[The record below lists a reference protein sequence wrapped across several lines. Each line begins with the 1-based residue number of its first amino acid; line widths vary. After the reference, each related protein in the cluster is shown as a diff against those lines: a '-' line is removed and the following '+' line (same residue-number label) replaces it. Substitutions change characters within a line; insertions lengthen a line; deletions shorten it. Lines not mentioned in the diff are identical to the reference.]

1 MQFCNIEF
9 MAKKRRFSQLNSKKR
24 YSLEALIFE
33 GHNQKSC
40 AKVLK
45 VNEGTI
51 SREIKRYSR
60 EDGVYDAEVAIRRA
74 SIKRSNSKYQ
84 GYQIE
89 KNDELKKYIIKY
101 LKEKRSPDEISGRM
115 KKEKEVFYASK
126 NAIYSWLWSPY
137 GQRYCKYLCTK
148 RYHRK
153 PQNKE
158 KHRRE
163 MIPNLVSFREAPQ
176 GSLNKTRYG
185 NGEVDTMVSPK
196 TSRDK
201 DALAVIALRK
211 EKLICL
217 RKIENLKPDSM
228 ATAVREMNGET
239 KILSLIA
246 DRGIENKKHQDFGV
260 DTFFCD
266 AHSPWQ
272 KPHVE
277 NQNGLLR
284 KWWFPKGTR
293 WSQVSEERIKKAENH
308 LNNKWRKS
316 LGYMSAYEVALAHG
330 IIEGVGIIN

>member
-1 MQFCNIEF
+1 MTKI
-9 MAKKRRFSQLNSKKR
+9 RRFSQLNEYKR
-24 YSLEALIFE
+24 RSLEALIFE

-40 AKVLK
+40 AGVLK

-51 SREIKRYSR
+51 SREITRYSR
-60 EDGVYDAEVAIRRA
+60 EDGIYDAEVAILRA

-89 KNDELKKYIIKY
+89 KHPDLKKYIIKH
-101 LKEKRSPDEISGRM
+101 LKKKRSPDEISGRM
-115 KKEKEVFYASK
+115 KKDREGFYASK
-126 NAIYSWLWSPY
+126 NAIYSWLRSPY

-148 RYHRK
+148 RYNQK
-153 PQNKE
+153 PQK
-158 KHRRE
+158 KMGVKRE
-163 MIPNLVSFREAPQ
+163 MIPNLVSFREAPK

-196 TSRDK
+196 KSEEK
-201 DALAVIALRK
+201 PALVVIAFKK
-211 EKLICL
+211 EKLIRL
-217 RKIENLKPDSM
+217 KKIENLKPDGM
-228 ATAVREMNGET
+228 AYAVRNINENT

-246 DRGIENKKHQDFGV
+246 DRGIENKKHQQFGV
-260 DTFFCD
+260 NTFFCD
-266 AHSPWQ
+266 PHSPWQ

-284 KWWFPKGTR
+284 RWWFPKGTR
-293 WSQVSEERIKKAENH
+293 WSQISEEKIQEAENH

-330 IIEGVGIIN
+330 IIEEVEIIS

>member
-1 MQFCNIEF
+1 

-45 VNEGTI
+45 VDEGTI
-51 SREIKRYSR
+51 SREISRYSR
-60 EDGVYDAEVAIRRA
+60 ENGIYDAEVAILRA
-74 SIKRSNSKYQ
+74 SIRRSNSKYQ

-89 KNDELKKYIIKY
+89 KNDDLKKYIIKY

-115 KKEKEVFYASK
+115 RKDKEVFYASK

-148 RYHRK
+148 RYNRK

-158 KHRRE
+158 KNRRE

-196 TSRDK
+196 KNSEK
-201 DALAVIALRK
+201 PALAVIALRK
-211 EKLICL
+211 EKLVCL
-217 RKIENLKPDSM
+217 RKIENLKPDTM
-228 ATAVREMNGET
+228 ANAVRDMNIKT
-239 KILSLIA
+239 NILSLIA
-246 DRGIENKKHQDFGV
+246 DRGIENKKHQEFGV

-330 IIEGVGIIN
+330 IIERVGIIN

>member
-1 MQFCNIEF
+1 

-45 VNEGTI
+45 VDEGTI
-51 SREIKRYSR
+51 SREISRYSR
-60 EDGVYDAEVAIRRA
+60 ENGIYDAEVAILRA
-74 SIKRSNSKYQ
+74 SIRRSNSKYQ

-89 KNDELKKYIIKY
+89 KNDDLKKYIIKY

-115 KKEKEVFYASK
+115 RKDKEVFYASK

-148 RYHRK
+148 RYNRK

-158 KHRRE
+158 KNRRE

-196 TSRDK
+196 KNSEK
-201 DALAVIALRK
+201 PALAVIALRK
-211 EKLICL
+211 EKLVCL
-217 RKIENLKPDSM
+217 RKIENLKPDTM
-228 ATAVREMNGET
+228 ANAVRDMNIKT
-239 KILSLIA
+239 NILSLIA
-246 DRGIENKKHQDFGV
+246 DRGIENKKHQEFGV

-316 LGYMSAYEVALAHG
+316 LGYMCAYEVALAHG
-330 IIEGVGIIN
+330 IIERVGI

>member
-1 MQFCNIEF
+1 

-24 YSLEALIFE
+24 YALEALIFE

-60 EDGVYDAEVAIRRA
+60 EDGIYDAEVAILRA

-89 KNDELKKYIIKY
+89 KNPDLKEYIIKY

-115 KKEKEVFYASK
+115 KKEKEIFYASK

-148 RYHRK
+148 RYNRK

-163 MIPNLVSFREAPQ
+163 MIPNLVSFRQAPQ

-196 TSRDK
+196 KSEEK
-201 DALAVIALRK
+201 EALAVIAFRK

-228 ATAVREMNGET
+228 ITAVRDINDET

-246 DRGIENKKHQDFGV
+246 DRGIENKKHQSFGV
-260 DTFFCD
+260 NTFFCD
-266 AHSPWQ
+266 PHSPWQ

-293 WSQVSEERIKKAENH
+293 WKNVSEEKIKKAENH

-330 IIEGVGIIN
+330 IIGRVGIIN

>member
-1 MQFCNIEF
+1 MV
-9 MAKKRRFSQLNSKKR
+9 AKIRNFSQLNSDKR
-24 YSLEALIFE
+24 YRLEALIFE

-51 SREIKRYSR
+51 SREIRRYSR
-60 EDGVYDAEVAIRRA
+60 EDGIYDAEVAILRA

-89 KNDELKKYIIKY
+89 KNTDLKEYIIKH
-101 LKEKRSPDEISGRM
+101 LKKKRSPDEISGRM
-115 KKEKEVFYASK
+115 RRDKEKFYGSK
-126 NAIYSWLWSPY
+126 NAIYSWLRSPF

-148 RYHRK
+148 RYTRK
-153 PQNKE
+153 PQK
-158 KHRRE
+158 KDGVKRE
-163 MIPNLVSFREAPQ
+163 MIPNMVSFREAPL

-196 TSRDK
+196 KSEEK
-201 DALAVIALRK
+201 EALAVVTFRK
-211 EKLICL
+211 EKLVCL
-217 RKIENLKPDSM
+217 KKIENLKPDSM
-228 ATAVREMNGET
+228 AYAVQEIKKET
-239 KILSLIA
+239 NILSLIA
-246 DRGIENKKHQDFGV
+246 DRGIENKKHQSFGV

-266 AHSPWQ
+266 PHSPWQ

-293 WSQVSEERIKKAENH
+293 WKNVSEERIQKAENH

-330 IIEGVGIIN
+330 TIDRVGIIN

>member
-1 MQFCNIEF
+1 MV
-9 MAKKRRFSQLNSKKR
+9 AKIRNFSQLNNEKR

-51 SREIKRYSR
+51 SREINRYSR
-60 EDGVYDAEVAIRRA
+60 EDGIYDAEMAIAKARV
-74 SIKRSNSKYQ
+74 KRSNSKYQ

-89 KNDELKKYIIKY
+89 KNPDLKKYIIIN
-101 LKEKRSPDEISGRM
+101 LKKKRSPDEISGRM
-115 KKEKEVFYASK
+115 KKDKEKFYASK
-126 NAIYSWLWSPY
+126 NAIYSWLRSPY
-137 GQRYCKYLCTK
+137 GQQYCKYLCTK
-148 RYHRK
+148 RYDQK
-153 PQNKE
+153 PQK
-158 KHRRE
+158 KDGVKRE
-163 MIPNLVSFREAPQ
+163 MIPNMVSFNEAPL

-185 NGEVDTMVSPK
+185 NGEVDTIVSPK
-196 TSRDK
+196 KSEERE
-201 DALAVIALRK
+201 ALAVVTFRK
-211 EKLICL
+211 EKLVRL
-217 RKIENLKPDSM
+217 KKIENLKPDNM
-228 ATAVREMNGET
+228 ANAVQEIKKET

-246 DRGIENKKHQDFGV
+246 DRGIENKKHQSFGV

-266 AHSPWQ
+266 PHSPWQ

-293 WSQVSEERIKKAENH
+293 WKDVSEERIQKAENH

-316 LGYMSAYEVALAHG
+316 LGYLSAYEVALVHG
-330 IIEGVGIIN
+330 TIDRVGIIN